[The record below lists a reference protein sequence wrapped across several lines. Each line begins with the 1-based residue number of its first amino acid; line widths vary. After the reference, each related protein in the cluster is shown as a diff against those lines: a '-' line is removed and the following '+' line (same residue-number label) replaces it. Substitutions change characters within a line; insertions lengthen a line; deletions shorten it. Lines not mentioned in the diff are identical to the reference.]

1 MDTSEKKEMR
11 MMTKLGELAAAEL
24 FHFPPADWP
33 IGVSS
38 IVWILPGRML
48 VFGRLYSAAAAAGS
62 AYDDPY
68 RSSSRFV
75 TRWIHFQK
83 IAPLRPFRSKKNNR
97 K

>member
-48 VFGRLYSAAAAAGS
+48 VFGRLF
-62 AYDDPY
+62 
-68 RSSSRFV
+68 RCCWWCLLSRFV

-83 IAPLRPFRSKKNNR
+83 IAPLRPFRPKKNNR